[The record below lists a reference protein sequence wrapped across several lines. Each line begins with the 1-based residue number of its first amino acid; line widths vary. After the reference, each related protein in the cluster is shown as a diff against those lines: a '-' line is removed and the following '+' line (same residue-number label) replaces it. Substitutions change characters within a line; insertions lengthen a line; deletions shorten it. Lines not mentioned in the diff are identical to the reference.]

1 VETLIWNMFD
11 FLLIT
16 AMLAL
21 GWSALSTHNLRK
33 GISLFIAFGLLLA
46 LAWARLRAPDIAL
59 AEAAIGAGL
68 TGALLMAALRDEESA
83 PKEPSFQDQKNNFSD
98 YLLMLA
104 TVVLALMLGW
114 GLIDALMNKEYPGL
128 ANDVY
133 AQLERSG
140 VSNPVTAVL
149 LNFRAYDTFLELAVL
164 LVALLGIR
172 SLNITRKPY
181 LKAGPVLSGLTAWLV
196 PVLIIMSAYLLWVGA
211 HAPGGAFQAGALL
224 AAAGVLLR
232 LSGYQAAGL
241 PASIVIRRALMIAGV
256 LLFAIIGLGL
266 MLLGRGFLDYPLA
279 WSGGLILGIETAAT
293 LSIAVILIMAFLA
306 GEGETGGS
314 EHPEEPPC

>member
-1 VETLIWNMFD
+1 METIIWNVFD

-21 GWSALSTHNLRK
+21 GWSALSTHSLHK
-33 GISLFIAFGLLLA
+33 GIALFIAFGLVLSLV
-46 LAWARLRAPDIAL
+46 WARLRAPDIAL

-68 TGALLMAALRDEESA
+68 TGALLLAALRDEESA
-83 PKEPSFQDQKNNFSD
+83 PEEPASQEPKNHVAD
-98 YLLMLA
+98 YLLILA
-104 TVVLALMLGW
+104 TVVLTLIMGW
-114 GLIDALMNKEYPGL
+114 GLVDALMNRQYPGL
-128 ANDVY
+128 ASDVF
-133 AQLERSG
+133 ANLDRSG

-164 LVALLGIR
+164 LAAVLGIR
-172 SLNITRKPY
+172 SLNITRQPF
-181 LKAGPVLSGLTAWLV
+181 LKAGPVLSGLTVWLV

-224 AAAGVLLR
+224 ASAGVLLR
-232 LSGYQAAGL
+232 LSGYHAAGL
-241 PASIVIRRALMIAGV
+241 PASIVIHRALMIVGV
-256 LLFAIIGLGL
+256 LIFAMIGLGL
-266 MLLGRGFLDYPLA
+266 MLLGRGFLDYPPA

-306 GEGETGGS
+306 GEIGGT
-314 EHPEEPPC
+314 ENQEKPPC